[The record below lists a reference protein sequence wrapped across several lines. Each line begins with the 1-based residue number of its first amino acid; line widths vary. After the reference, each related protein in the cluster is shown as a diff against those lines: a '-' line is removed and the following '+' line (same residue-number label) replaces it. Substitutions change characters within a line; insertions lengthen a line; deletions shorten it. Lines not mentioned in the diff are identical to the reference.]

1 MERQVLFITTDP
13 AAVAIARKS
22 LEPLG
27 YNVFVKQR
35 LSAGL
40 KAMKG
45 NEVVLLDIHEASA
58 ALRELKSYHP
68 EAAVL
73 VVAEDGCRGRF
84 MEEGAYFCLD
94 KPVDPSVLQAAVRNA
109 AGHLSLREELDRLKE
124 REIPRPALG
133 SGPAIQKLL
142 SQAEKASTKDIPVL
156 ISGEQGTGRV
166 QLARRIHDLSPR
178 RNGPFL
184 TVEGRASTLAEALFG
199 NGTPAPGAAAK
210 ADRGTL
216 FIKDINAPE
225 PSLGERL
232 SAFLK
237 NRALGGEDSPKADVR
252 VICSANGS
260 LKKHPLASSFG
271 LSLTI
276 PPLRE
281 RPGDIE
287 LLARHFL
294 ARAVLEFRT
303 GEKDFSRDAVKAL
316 LARPWPGNLDE
327 LKATVSLACLVSEG
341 PMVEE
346 RHLRAA
352 DGAAGV
358 PVREFLEAK
367 LGRYLNDAKSLRKS
381 ALHEAVMSEV
391 EKALIQLVLQK
402 TEGNQV
408 KAAAALGI
416 NRTTLRTKIKAYRVK
431 I

>member
-1 MERQVLFITTDP
+1 MERQVLFITTDQDT
-13 AAVAIARKS
+13 AASARKS

-27 YNVFVKQR
+27 YSVAVKQR

-45 NEVVLLDIHEASA
+45 DEIVLLDMPEASA

-68 EAAVL
+68 EATVL
-73 VVAEDGCRGRF
+73 VAADDGCRGRF

-109 AGHLSLREELDRLKE
+109 AGYLSLREELDRLKE
-124 REIPRPALG
+124 REIPRPMLG

-142 SQAEKASTKDIPVL
+142 GQAEKASAKDIPVL
-156 ISGEQGTGRV
+156 ISGERGTGRV

-178 RNGPFL
+178 RNGPFV
-184 TVEGRASTLAEALFG
+184 TVEGRAGALEEALFG
-199 NGTPAPGAAAK
+199 NGSSAKGAAAM

-216 FIKDINAPE
+216 FIKDIDKPDS
-225 PSLGERL
+225 SLGERL

-237 NRALGGEDSPKADVR
+237 NRSLGAEGSPKADVR
-252 VICSANGS
+252 VICSANGA
-260 LKKHPLASSFG
+260 LKKHPLASGFG
-271 LSLTI
+271 LSLAI

-287 LLARHFL
+287 PLARHFL
-294 ARAVLEFRT
+294 ARAALEFRL
-303 GEKDFSRDAVKAL
+303 GEKAFSRDALKSML
-316 LARPWPGNLDE
+316 PRPWPGNLDE
-327 LKATVSLACLVSEG
+327 LNATVSLACLVSEG
-341 PMVEE
+341 PAVEE

-367 LGRYLNDAKSLRKS
+367 LGRYLNDARSLRNS

-391 EKALIQLVLQK
+391 EKALIQLVLKK

-416 NRTTLRTKIKAYRVK
+416 NRTTLRTKIKAYK
-431 I
+431 IKR